1 MSKTE
6 IIKLPDP
13 RFHVYSLDDFIRHQ
27 EVTECWR
34 NIDGEWKLLPIAFT
48 EDWELEKCREEAA
61 GITDRINRD
70 LIAFAAVE
78 NDQIAGYITVVTK
91 QIGSRK
97 QYLQLEDLNLTEGE
111 ESANN
116 YSRTHAKMQK
126 RLAQKS
132 YIFLLTLQ
140 KNQWQH
146 IRHWDVF
153 MHRKLSNVLPIKSLV
168 MYNLNMCCKEALS

>member
-78 NDQIAGYITVVTK
+78 NDKIAGYITVVTK
-91 QIGSRK
+91 RIGSRK
-97 QYLQLEDLNLTEGE
+97 QYLQLEAFQVSEPYRGRGIGKQLFTNACENAKEIGAEKLYISAHSSK
-111 ESANN
+111 ESMAA
-116 YSRTHAKMQK
+116 YKALGCVHAQEIIHCIADKEP
-126 RLAQKS
+126 R
-132 YIFLLTLQ
+132 
-140 KNQWQH
+140 
-146 IRHWDVF
+146 DVQ
-153 MHRKLSNVLPIKSLV
+153 LEYVL
-168 MYNLNMCCKEALS
+168 